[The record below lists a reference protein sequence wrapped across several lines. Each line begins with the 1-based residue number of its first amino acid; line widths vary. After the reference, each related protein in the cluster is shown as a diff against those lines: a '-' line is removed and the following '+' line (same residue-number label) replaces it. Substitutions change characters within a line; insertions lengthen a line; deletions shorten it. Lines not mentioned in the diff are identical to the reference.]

1 MRTRP
6 IRRAVRLGFGK
17 MRDKFRSTSER
28 GQALALIALALPVL
42 LGCVGLG
49 VDFGRLAAQ
58 QRKLQDYAD
67 SAALSG
73 AQDLVGTYSSQ
84 ACTDANAT
92 LSENSNPATASCATS
107 DTGKSGAQNTVT
119 VTLTQALPLDFMPVL
134 GMSKWTLTAKG
145 RATNKSVNGCNDNL
159 AANSLCAPYAAW
171 RPSATSGCPDQ
182 WVASPAADTVGMT
195 VVIRDN
201 GWSGT
206 VGATNCGSWN
216 TNSNNFKGYLRP
228 SGSDLYI
235 GTNSITTKGGNACG
249 QEPVSQIQAAATAH
263 ENLVIP
269 VIDSS
274 NGNGSNI
281 NIDIPYFVTV
291 SFDFTYPYT
300 NQVQSVSLNGPPT
313 SGNFK
318 LTYGGKTT
326 GNIPYNETAANVQA
340 DLAALSSIGS
350 GNVTVS
356 GQNGGP
362 YTIIFGGTMSMS
374 SIGAI
379 TSTSSLSG
387 GTSPAISIAQ
397 TATNTSKS
405 GTASSSSDFT
415 CPATWWV
422 KVVDTPVTSG
432 QAVDT
437 TGDKPCNSVLAGT
450 CQISLL
456 PCDAVS
462 PCP

>member
-1 MRTRP
+1 MK
-6 IRRAVRLGFGK
+6 IKVCMA
-17 MRDKFRSTSER
+17 SER
-28 GQALALIALALPVL
+28 GEALALIALALPVL

-49 VDFGRLAAQ
+49 VDFGRLASQ

-84 ACTDANAT
+84 ACTDASTT
-92 LSENSNPATASCATS
+92 LSRNNNPASASCATS
-107 DTGKSGAQNTVT
+107 DTGNSGSQNTIT

-134 GMSKWTLTAKG
+134 GMSTWTLTAKG

-159 AANSLCAPYAAW
+159 GANSLCAPYAAW
-171 RPSATSGCPDQ
+171 RPKSTTTCPDQ
-182 WVASPAADTVGMT
+182 WVASPAANPVGMT

-206 VGATNCGSWN
+206 VGATSCASWN
-216 TNSNNFKGYLRP
+216 TNSNDFKGYLRP

-249 QEPVSQIQAAATAH
+249 QEPVSQIQSAATNH
-263 ENLVIP
+263 QNLIIP

-313 SGNFK
+313 GGNFQ

-340 DLAALSSIGS
+340 DLQALSSIGA

-362 YTIIFGGTMSMS
+362 YTITFGGTMSMGS
-374 SIGAI
+374 LGTITLGA
-379 TSTSSLSG
+379 STLSG
-387 GTSPAISIAQ
+387 GTNPAVSIAQ

-405 GTASSSSDFT
+405 GTASQVSDFT

-422 KVVDTPVTSG
+422 KVVDTPITSG

-437 TGDKPCNSVLAGT
+437 TGDKPCNSILAGT

-462 PCP
+462 PCN